1 MAIVQISRITQ
12 RQGLLEDLPQPLAAA
27 ELGWAVDQRRLFIGN
42 GELVDGAP
50 VVGNTE
56 VLTEFSDI
64 LSFATSYTYQ
74 GQAGGYTV
82 QTGSTASSP
91 VTQSLQ
97 QRLDSYAII
106 SDFGAT
112 GDGITDVTAA
122 INRALFQIYCRSE
135 SPNTRRSLYFPA
147 GTYVITDTLNIP
159 PFATLY
165 GDGINSTIIY
175 FKVDE
180 WTSTQAYDQSVL
192 VYDVA
197 TADYYRSNF
206 PVPIGTN
213 LTDLNPGG
221 DPYWSVEAL
230 PGYIIRTADS
240 LQQTGPDIYT
250 NGALAP
256 GNVSVTGIKF
266 ITNQLNDAV
275 LIQGAASCSFESV
288 AIQGPQTGLD
298 LSTATN
304 DTRCVDWASTDSLIS
319 RNVTWNNCTF
329 DGFTY
334 ATETDQQIE
343 GITFSNNAFN
353 NLYQAI
359 VLGGVSVQN
368 GGATGVRVVQNT
380 FDAIYAEGV
389 VFNNVSLNC
398 TAYNTFY
405 DVGNHFNGV
414 DNPAEPV
421 IDINAN
427 NNVSIGDRFARN
439 NSQSLLYPRIALNNT
454 NTMAMSEN
462 VRGVLF
468 YQQGVEDPSVS
479 NSLEL
484 GTYQRIA
491 GVADV
496 LNDNTTANL
505 FVTSNATV
513 SSFKMDYS
521 IQRLDLR
528 RTGTLTV
535 VSNDGVGG
543 GFSYT
548 DDFSQNGDTG
558 ITLTPTNNT
567 TETLVSYTATSTGS
581 GGTIKYSITNLG

>member
-1 MAIVQISRITQ
+1 VAIVQISRITQ
-12 RQGLLEDLPQPLAAA
+12 RQGLLEDLPQPLAGA
-27 ELGWAVDQRRLFIGN
+27 ELGWTVDQRRLFIGN

-74 GQAGGYTV
+74 GQSGGYTV
-82 QTGSTASSP
+82 QTGSTAGSP

-112 GDGITDVTAA
+112 GDGITDVTAD

-135 SPNTRRSLYFPA
+135 SPSTRRSLYFPA

-165 GDGINSTIIY
+165 GDGIDSTIIY
-175 FKVDE
+175 FKVNE
-180 WTSTQAYDQSVL
+180 WTNTQAYDQSVL
-192 VYDVA
+192 VYDDA
-197 TADYYRSNF
+197 TTDYYRSNF
-206 PVPIGTN
+206 PVPINTN
-213 LTDLNPGG
+213 LTDLNPDG

-266 ITNQLNDAV
+266 LTNQLNNGA
-275 LIQGAASCSFESV
+275 LIQGAENCTFESV
-288 AIQGPQTGLD
+288 AIYGPQTGLD
-298 LSTATN
+298 LSTVTN
-304 DTRCVDWASTDSLIS
+304 DTSAVDWDSTGSLIS
-319 RNVTWNNCTF
+319 NTVTWNNCIF

-334 ATETDQQIE
+334 ASNTNERIE
-343 GITFSNNAFN
+343 GVTFSNGKFN
-353 NLYQAI
+353 NLYQGI
-359 VLGGVSVQN
+359 VLGGVSVVD
-368 GGATGVRVVQNT
+368 GGATGVRIVQNK
-380 FDAIYAEGV
+380 FDNIYAEGV
-389 VFNNVSLNC
+389 VFNNVALNC

-414 DNPAEPV
+414 DNPAEPIV
-421 IDINAN
+421 DINAN
-427 NNVSIGDRFARN
+427 NNISVGDRFVRN
-439 NSQSLLYPRIALNNT
+439 NSESVLYPRIALNDT

-468 YQQGVEDPSVS
+468 YQQGVEDNTVS
-479 NSLEL
+479 NSLDL

-491 GVADV
+491 GIADV
-496 LNDNTTANL
+496 LNDNTTGNL
-505 FVTSNATV
+505 FVTSNTTV
-513 SSFKMDYS
+513 SSFKMDYT
-521 IQRLDLR
+521 IQREDLR

-535 VSNDGVGG
+535 VCNDGAAG

-548 DDFSQNGDTG
+548 DDFSQNGNTG
-558 ITLTPTNNT
+558 ITLTPTDNT
-567 TETLVSYTATSTGS
+567 TETLVSYTATSTGN

>member
-12 RQGLLEDLPQPLAAA
+12 RQGLLEDLPQPLAGA
-27 ELGWAVDQRRLFIGN
+27 ELGWTVDQRRLFIGN

-74 GQAGGYTV
+74 GQSGGYTV
-82 QTGSTASSP
+82 QTGSTAGSP

-112 GDGITDVTAA
+112 GDGITDVTAD

-135 SPNTRRSLYFPA
+135 SPSTRRSLYFPA

-165 GDGINSTIIY
+165 GDGIDSTIIY
-175 FKVDE
+175 FKVNE
-180 WTSTQAYDQSVL
+180 WTNTQAYDQSVL
-192 VYDVA
+192 VYDDA
-197 TADYYRSNF
+197 TTDYYRSNF
-206 PVPIGTN
+206 PVPINTN
-213 LTDLNPGG
+213 LTDLNPDG

-266 ITNQLNDAV
+266 LTNQLNNGA
-275 LIQGAASCSFESV
+275 LIQGAENCTFESV
-288 AIQGPQTGLD
+288 AIYGPQTGLD
-298 LSTATN
+298 LSTVTN
-304 DTRCVDWASTDSLIS
+304 DTSAVDWDSTGSLIS
-319 RNVTWNNCTF
+319 NTVTWNNCIF

-334 ATETDQQIE
+334 ASNTNERIE
-343 GITFSNNAFN
+343 GVTFSNGKFN
-353 NLYQAI
+353 NLYQGI
-359 VLGGVSVQN
+359 VLGGVSVVD
-368 GGATGVRVVQNT
+368 GGATGVRIVQNK
-380 FDAIYAEGV
+380 FDNIYAEGV
-389 VFNNVSLNC
+389 VFNNVALNC

-414 DNPAEPV
+414 DNPAEPIV
-421 IDINAN
+421 DINAN
-427 NNVSIGDRFARN
+427 NNISVGDRFVRN
-439 NSQSLLYPRIALNNT
+439 NSESVLYPRIALNDT

-468 YQQGVEDPSVS
+468 YQQGVEDNTVS
-479 NSLEL
+479 NSLDL

-491 GVADV
+491 GIADV
-496 LNDNTTANL
+496 LNDNTTGNL
-505 FVTSNATV
+505 FVTSNTTV
-513 SSFKMDYS
+513 SSFKMDYT
-521 IQRLDLR
+521 IQREDLR

-535 VSNDGVGG
+535 VCNDGAAG

-548 DDFSQNGDTG
+548 DDFSQNGNTG
-558 ITLTPTNNT
+558 ITLTPTDNT
-567 TETLVSYTATSTGS
+567 TETLVSYTATSTGN

>member
-1 MAIVQISRITQ
+1 VAIVQISRITQ
-12 RQGLLEDLPQPLAAA
+12 RQGLLEDLPQPLAGA
-27 ELGWAVDQRRLFIGN
+27 ELGWAADTRQLFIGN

-112 GDGITDVTAA
+112 GDGITDVTGS

-135 SPNTRRSLYFPA
+135 NPATRRSLYFPA

-159 PFATLY
+159 PFSLLY
-165 GDGINSTIIY
+165 GDGADSTIIY
-175 FKVDE
+175 FKIDE
-180 WTSTQAYDQSVL
+180 WTNTQSYDQSVL
-192 VYDVA
+192 VYDV
-197 TADYYRSNF
+197 TSGDYYRSNF
-206 PVPIGTN
+206 PVPVGTS
-213 LTDLNPGG
+213 LTDNNPGG
-221 DPYWSVEAL
+221 DPYWTVEAL
-230 PGYIIRTADS
+230 PSYIMRTADS
-240 LQQTGPDIYT
+240 LQQVDTNIYT
-250 NGALAP
+250 NSALAP
-256 GNVSVTGIKF
+256 GNLEVHGIKF
-266 ITNQLNDAV
+266 LTNQLNNGILV
-275 LIQGAASCSFESV
+275 QGADTCVFDSV

-298 LSTATN
+298 LSTSTN
-304 DTRCVDWASTDSLIS
+304 NTGAVQWASTDSLIS
-319 RNVTWNNCTF
+319 SNVTWNNCTF

-334 ATETDQQIE
+334 GSNTDERIE
-343 GITFSNNAFN
+343 GVTFSNNKLS
-353 NLYQAI
+353 NLHQGI
-359 VLGGVSVQN
+359 VMGGATVVE
-368 GGATGVRVVQNT
+368 GGATGVRVVQNI
-380 FDAIYAEGV
+380 FDEIYAEGV

-405 DVGNHFNGV
+405 DVGNHLNGV
-414 DNPAEPV
+414 DNPAEP
-421 IDINAN
+421 IININAN
-427 NNVSIGDRFARN
+427 NNVSVGDRFVRN
-439 NSQSLLYPRIALNNT
+439 NSQSVLYPRIALNNT

-462 VRGVLF
+462 VSGVIF
-468 YQQGVEDPSVS
+468 YQLGVEDATVG
-479 NSLEL
+479 NSLDL

-491 GVADV
+491 GIADT
-496 LNDNTTANL
+496 LADNTTGNL
-505 FVTSNATV
+505 FVTSNSAI
-513 SSFKMDYS
+513 SSFKMDYT
-521 IQRLDLR
+521 IRRAALR

-535 VSNDGVGG
+535 VCNNGAGG

-558 ITLTPTNNT
+558 ITLTPTDNT
-567 TETLVSYTATSTGS
+567 TDTLVVYTSTSTGS
-581 GGTIKYSITNLG
+581 TGTIKYSITNLG

>member
-1 MAIVQISRITQ
+1 VAIVQISRITQ
-12 RQGLLEDLPQPLAAA
+12 RQGLLEDLPQPLAGA
-27 ELGWAVDQRRLFIGN
+27 ELGWAVDERRLFIGN

-82 QTGSTASSP
+82 QTGATSGSS

-112 GDGITDVTAA
+112 GDGITDVTGA

-135 SPNTRRSLYFPA
+135 NPATRRSLYFPA

-159 PFATLY
+159 PFSLLY
-165 GDGINSTIIY
+165 GDGSDSTIIY

-180 WTSTQAYDQSVL
+180 WTSTQSYDQSVL
-192 VYDVA
+192 VYDV
-197 TADYYRSNF
+197 TTGDYYRSNF
-206 PVPIGTN
+206 PVPVDTS
-213 LTDLNPGG
+213 LTDDNPNG
-221 DPYWSVEAL
+221 DPYWSIEVL
-230 PGYIIRTADS
+230 PEYIMRTADS
-240 LQQTGPDIYT
+240 LQQIDTAILQGD
-250 NGALAP
+250 ALPP
-256 GNVSVTGIKF
+256 GKFEVHGIKF
-266 ITNQLNDAV
+266 LTNQLNSGILV
-275 LIQGAASCSFESV
+275 QGADTCVFDSV
-288 AIQGPQTGLD
+288 AVQGPQTGSA
-298 LSTATN
+298 LSTTTS
-304 DTRCVDWASTDSLIS
+304 DTGAVRWASTASLIS
-319 RNVTWNNCTF
+319 SNVIWNNCTF

-334 ATETDQQIE
+334 GSNTNEQIE
-343 GITFSNNAFN
+343 GVTFSNNKFV
-353 NLYQAI
+353 NLHQGI
-359 VLGGVSVQN
+359 NLGGPSVVN

-380 FDAIYAEGV
+380 FDEVYAEGV

-398 TAYNTFY
+398 TAYNIFY
-405 DVGNHFNGV
+405 DVGNHLNGV
-414 DNPAEPV
+414 GNPAEPI

-427 NNVSIGDRFARN
+427 NNVSVGDRFARN
-439 NSQSLLYPRIALNNT
+439 NSQSVLYPRIALNNT

-468 YQQGVEDPSVS
+468 YQLGVEDTTVS
-479 NSLEL
+479 NSLDL

-491 GVADV
+491 GIADA
-496 LNDNTTANL
+496 LADNTTGNL
-505 FVTSNATV
+505 FVTSNSVV
-513 SSFKMDYS
+513 SSFKMDYT
-521 IQRLDLR
+521 IQRAALR

-535 VSNDGVGG
+535 VCNDGAGG
-543 GFSYT
+543 GFSYS

-558 ITLTPTNNT
+558 ITLTPTDNT
-567 TETLVSYTATSTGS
+567 TDTLVSYTSTSTGAA
-581 GGTIKYSITNLG
+581 GTIKYSITNLG

>member
-1 MAIVQISRITQ
+1 VAIVQISRITQ
-12 RQGLLEDLPQPLAAA
+12 RQGLLEDLPQPLAGA

-82 QTGSTASSP
+82 QTGATASSP

-112 GDGITDVTAA
+112 GDGITDVTGD

-135 SPNTRRSLYFPA
+135 SPAARRSLYFPA

-159 PFATLY
+159 PFSLLY
-165 GDGINSTIIY
+165 GDGLDSTIIY
-175 FKVDE
+175 FKIDE
-180 WTSTQAYDQSVL
+180 WTSTQAYAQSVL
-192 VYDVA
+192 VYDV
-197 TADYYRSNF
+197 TSDDYYRSNF
-206 PVPIGTN
+206 PVPIGTSLSDN
-213 LTDLNPGG
+213 NPSGN
-221 DPYWSVEAL
+221 PYWTTESL
-230 PGYIIRTADS
+230 PGYIMRTADS
-240 LQQTGPDIYT
+240 LQQVDTNIYT

-256 GNVSVTGIKF
+256 GNFEVRGIKF
-266 ITNQLNDAV
+266 LTNQLNSGILV
-275 LIQGAASCSFESV
+275 QAADTCVFDSV
-288 AIQGPQTGLD
+288 AIQGPQTGID
-298 LSTATN
+298 LSTVANNTSAV
-304 DTRCVDWASTDSLIS
+304 RWASTNSLIS
-319 RNVTWNNCTF
+319 NNVTWNNCTF

-334 ATETDQQIE
+334 GSNTDERIE
-343 GITFSNNAFN
+343 GVTFSNNKFS
-353 NLYQAI
+353 NLHQGI
-359 VLGGVSVQN
+359 VMGGVTVVE

-380 FDAIYAEGV
+380 FDEIYAEGV
-389 VFNNVSLNC
+389 VFDNVSLNC

-405 DVGNHFNGV
+405 DVGNHLNGV
-414 DNPAEPV
+414 NNPAEPI

-427 NNVSIGDRFARN
+427 NNVSVGDRFVRN
-439 NSQSLLYPRIALNNT
+439 NSQSVLYPRIALNDT

-468 YQQGVEDPSVS
+468 YQQGVEDNTVS
-479 NSLEL
+479 NSLDL

-491 GVADV
+491 GIADI
-496 LNDNTTANL
+496 LTDNTTGNL
-505 FVTSNATV
+505 FVTSNSTV
-513 SSFKMDYS
+513 SSFKMDYT
-521 IQRLDLR
+521 IQREDLR

-535 VSNDGVGG
+535 VSNDGAGG

-548 DDFSQNGDTG
+548 DDFSQNGNTG
-558 ITLTPTNNT
+558 ITLTPTDNT
-567 TETLVSYTATSTGS
+567 TETLVSYTATSTGN

>member
-12 RQGLLEDLPQPLAAA
+12 RQGLLEDLPQPLAGA
-27 ELGWAVDQRRLFIGN
+27 ELGWTVDQRRLFIGN

-74 GQAGGYTV
+74 GQSGGYTV
-82 QTGSTASSP
+82 QTGSTAGSP

-112 GDGITDVTAA
+112 GDGITDVTAD

-135 SPNTRRSLYFPA
+135 SPSTRRSLYFPA

-165 GDGINSTIIY
+165 GDGIDSTIIY

-180 WTSTQAYDQSVL
+180 WTNTQAYDQSVL
-192 VYDVA
+192 VYDDA
-197 TADYYRSNF
+197 TTDYYRSNF
-206 PVPIGTN
+206 PVPINTN
-213 LTDLNPGG
+213 LTDLNPDG

-266 ITNQLNDAV
+266 LTNQLNNGA
-275 LIQGAASCSFESV
+275 LIQGAENCTFESV
-288 AIQGPQTGLD
+288 AIYGPQTGLD
-298 LSTATN
+298 LSTVTN
-304 DTRCVDWASTDSLIS
+304 DTSAVDWDSTGSLIS
-319 RNVTWNNCTF
+319 NTVTWNNCIF

-334 ATETDQQIE
+334 ASNTNERIE
-343 GITFSNNAFN
+343 GVTFSNGKFN
-353 NLYQAI
+353 NLYQGI
-359 VLGGVSVQN
+359 VLGGVSVVD
-368 GGATGVRVVQNT
+368 GGATGVRIVQNK
-380 FDAIYAEGV
+380 FDNIYAEGV
-389 VFNNVSLNC
+389 VFNNVALNC

-414 DNPAEPV
+414 DNPAEPIV
-421 IDINAN
+421 DINAN
-427 NNVSIGDRFARN
+427 NNISVGDRFVRN
-439 NSQSLLYPRIALNNT
+439 NSESVLYPRIALNDT

-468 YQQGVEDPSVS
+468 YQQGVEDNTVS
-479 NSLEL
+479 NSLDL

-491 GVADV
+491 GIADV
-496 LNDNTTANL
+496 LNDNTTGNL
-505 FVTSNATV
+505 FVTSNTTV
-513 SSFKMDYS
+513 SSFKMDYT
-521 IQRLDLR
+521 IQREDLR

-535 VSNDGVGG
+535 VCNDGAAG

-548 DDFSQNGDTG
+548 DDFSQNGNTG
-558 ITLTPTNNT
+558 ITLTPTDNT
-567 TETLVSYTATSTGS
+567 TETLVSYTATSTGN

>member
-1 MAIVQISRITQ
+1 VAIVQISRITQ
-12 RQGLLEDLPQPLAAA
+12 RQGLLEDLPQPLAGA

-74 GQAGGYTV
+74 GQAAGYTV
-82 QTGSTASSP
+82 QTGATAGSP
-91 VTQSLQ
+91 VTQSIQ

-112 GDGITDVTAA
+112 GDGITDVTGD

-135 SPNTRRSLYFPA
+135 SSTARRSLYFPA

-165 GDGINSTIIY
+165 GDGADSTIIY

-180 WTSTQAYDQSVL
+180 WTNTQSYAQSVL
-192 VYDVA
+192 VYSVTD
-197 TADYYRSNF
+197 DEYYRANF
-206 PVPIGTN
+206 PVPIGTS
-213 LTDLNPGG
+213 LTDNNPSG
-221 DPYWSVEAL
+221 DPYWTVESL
-230 PGYIIRTADS
+230 PSYIMRTADS
-240 LQQTGPDIYT
+240 LQQVGTNIYT

-256 GNVSVTGIKF
+256 GKFEVRGIKF
-266 ITNQLNDAV
+266 LTNQLNSGILV
-275 LIQGAASCSFESV
+275 QAADTCVFDSV
-288 AIQGPQTGLD
+288 TIQGPQVGADLNTVTNNTGAVRWD
-298 LSTATN
+298 
-304 DTRCVDWASTDSLIS
+304 STDSLITN
-319 RNVTWNNCTF
+319 NVVWNNCTF

-334 ATETDQQIE
+334 GSDTAERIE
-343 GITFSNNAFN
+343 GVTFSNSKFS
-353 NLYQAI
+353 NLHQGI
-359 VLGGVSVQN
+359 VLGGSSVVD
-368 GGATGVRVVQNT
+368 GGPTGVRIVQNT
-380 FDAIYAEGV
+380 FDTVYEEGV

-414 DNPAEPV
+414 GSPASPI

-427 NNVSIGDRFARN
+427 NNVSVGDRFARN
-439 NSQSLLYPRIALNNT
+439 NSQSVLYPRIALNNT

-462 VRGVLF
+462 VSGVLF
-468 YQQGVEDPSVS
+468 YQLNVEDPTVS
-479 NSLEL
+479 NSLDL
-484 GTYQRIA
+484 GTYQRIS
-491 GVADV
+491 GIADV
-496 LNDNTTANL
+496 LDDDTTGNL
-505 FVTSNATV
+505 FVTSNTTV
-513 SSFKMDYS
+513 SSFKMDYT
-521 IQRLDLR
+521 IRREDLR

-535 VSNDGVGG
+535 VSNDGAGG

-558 ITLTPTNNT
+558 ITLTPVDNS
-567 TETLVSYTATSTGS
+567 TETLVSYTSTSTGET
-581 GGTIKYSITNLG
+581 GTIKYSITNLG

>member
-12 RQGLLEDLPQPLAAA
+12 RQGLLEDLPQPLAGA

-74 GQAGGYTV
+74 GQAAGYTV
-82 QTGSTASSP
+82 QTGATAGSP
-91 VTQSLQ
+91 VTQSIQ

-112 GDGITDVTAA
+112 GDGITDVTGD

-135 SPNTRRSLYFPA
+135 SSTARRSLYFPA

-165 GDGINSTIIY
+165 GDGADSTIIY

-180 WTSTQAYDQSVL
+180 WTNTQSYAQSVL
-192 VYDVA
+192 VYSVTD
-197 TADYYRSNF
+197 DEYYRANF
-206 PVPIGTN
+206 PVPIGTS
-213 LTDLNPGG
+213 LTDNNPSG
-221 DPYWSVEAL
+221 DPYWTVESL
-230 PGYIIRTADS
+230 PSYIMRTADS
-240 LQQTGPDIYT
+240 LQQVGTNIYT

-256 GNVSVTGIKF
+256 GKFEVRGIKF
-266 ITNQLNDAV
+266 LTNQLNSGILV
-275 LIQGAASCSFESV
+275 QAADTCVFDSV
-288 AIQGPQTGLD
+288 TIQGPQVGADLNTVTNNTGAVRWD
-298 LSTATN
+298 
-304 DTRCVDWASTDSLIS
+304 STDSLITN
-319 RNVTWNNCTF
+319 NVVWNNCTF

-334 ATETDQQIE
+334 GSDTAERIE
-343 GITFSNNAFN
+343 GVTFSNSKFS
-353 NLYQAI
+353 NLHQGI
-359 VLGGVSVQN
+359 VLGGSSVVD
-368 GGATGVRVVQNT
+368 GGPTGVRIVQNT
-380 FDAIYAEGV
+380 FDTVYEEGV

-414 DNPAEPV
+414 GSPASPI

-427 NNVSIGDRFARN
+427 NNVSVGDRFARN
-439 NSQSLLYPRIALNNT
+439 NSQSVLYPRIALNNT

-462 VRGVLF
+462 VSGVLF
-468 YQQGVEDPSVS
+468 YQLNVEDPTVS
-479 NSLEL
+479 NSLDL
-484 GTYQRIA
+484 GTYQRIS
-491 GVADV
+491 GIADV
-496 LNDNTTANL
+496 LDDDTTGNL
-505 FVTSNATV
+505 FVTSNTTV
-513 SSFKMDYS
+513 SSFKMDYT
-521 IQRLDLR
+521 IRREDLR

-535 VSNDGVGG
+535 VSNDGAGG

-558 ITLTPTNNT
+558 ITLTPVDNS
-567 TETLVSYTATSTGS
+567 TETLVSYTSTSTGET
-581 GGTIKYSITNLG
+581 GTIKYSITNLG